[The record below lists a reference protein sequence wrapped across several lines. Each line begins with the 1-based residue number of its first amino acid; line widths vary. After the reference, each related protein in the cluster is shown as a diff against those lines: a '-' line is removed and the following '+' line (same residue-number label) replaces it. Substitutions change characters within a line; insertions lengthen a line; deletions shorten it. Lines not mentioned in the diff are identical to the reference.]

1 MDAAAYLQ
9 RINYDGPLTPSAETL
24 RQLHLAHLFSVP
36 FENLSIHR
44 QEPIVL
50 EDAALFEKI
59 VRRRRGGFCYELN
72 GLFAA
77 LLRELGFN
85 ITMLSA
91 EVAND
96 KGEFGPPFDHMTL
109 LVTLEER
116 WLADVGFGDS
126 FREPLLLDER
136 EPQIQGND
144 AFRIE
149 ETETHFVMSRRL
161 ENGDWQPQYRF
172 TFVPYGY
179 ADYAEM
185 CRFHQTSPESHFTQ
199 KRICSLATIDG
210 RVSLSEMRL
219 ITTSGSERK
228 EVELADRTQYEQ
240 ILREQFGIALAQKSE
255 SLNLIHAGLQP
266 GDERP

>member
-1 MDAAAYLQ
+1 MDVSSYLQ

-24 RQLHLAHLFSVP
+24 RQLHLAHLLAVP

-44 QEPIVL
+44 REPIVL
-50 EDAALFEKI
+50 DDAALFEKI

-85 ITMLSA
+85 VTMLSA

-96 KGEFGPPFDHMTL
+96 EGEFGEPFDHMTL
-109 LVTLEER
+109 MVTLEER

-136 EPQIQGND
+136 EPQIQGNA

-149 ETETHFVMSRRL
+149 ETETHLLMSRRS

-172 TFVPYGY
+172 TLVPYGY
-179 ADYAEM
+179 ADYDEM
-185 CRFHQTSPESHFTQ
+185 CRFHQTSPRSHFTQ
-199 KRICSLATIDG
+199 KRICSRATIDG

-219 ITTSGSERK
+219 ITTGGRDRK
-228 EVELADRTQYEQ
+228 EVELSSESQYAEA
-240 ILREQFGIALAQKSE
+240 LRDKFGITIE
-255 SLNLIHAGLQP
+255 I
-266 GDERP
+266 